1 MPVNIEIKGNLAR
14 LLATEN
20 LIVEHKQVET
30 AQFDT
35 KSRVLTLPM
44 WNTVSNFVYDMLVA
58 HEVGHALFTPCVM
71 WKKDEY
77 ANVPMGY
84 VNIVE
89 DARIERLMKQKFAGL
104 NRDFYKGYEELNAR
118 DFFELEGLDVNKMKF
133 IDKINLYFKLGAY
146 LCLEFNDIENEFITE
161 ISKSETF
168 EQVLDISKRVHE
180 YSKEQQ
186 QERIEQQKL
195 ELAQASLEDLANN
208 NTDELFTPEDEQTS
222 DEEIDADADLDDPDF
237 DESDEDESDESD
249 DDTEGGAGN
258 VAGDWNNI
266 DESDTQEAFDRNSD
280 KLKDDQS
287 RETQYVTIPTVNL
300 DNAVISFDVI
310 YKELKT
316 HFGIEEQ
323 GALSDDSS
331 SRWNYSGNNI
341 VQEKLEYNKYKLS
354 ARKDV
359 NNLVKEFEMK
369 KSADS
374 YARQTVAK
382 TGVLDTSKLHTYMY
396 NEDIFKKV
404 SIIPEGKNHGLV
416 FLLDWS
422 GSMSQILKDT
432 MKQLYTLVWFCRKV
446 NIPFEVYSFT
456 NDGWALGSP
465 DNTSDRPY
473 YNNDLLDP
481 SRLVKEVKEGD
492 LYIEGAFRMVNILS
506 STQKSKKLDE
516 MMLLLWLQVAGFQAT
531 KYNYY
536 RKFCLSGTPLNE
548 AIVAVGQ
555 LTKQLIKSAKLQK
568 CHVITLTDG
577 EGYHSSY
584 NKLRDRYY
592 ESGKDQMTRMSIYPC
607 DTVIRHKGKTFLGAI
622 NEPEF
627 TCKLVESVKSDIPN
641 CNFIG
646 IRVLERNG
654 LSRFYH
660 YYGRKSYNCVEEMKS
675 QMRKKGLVSFKSLA
689 FDMWFALNGKDL
701 HTDDD
706 LDVDAGAEKRKITAA
721 FRKMNRGKK
730 SNKFMVK
737 EFITQIV

>member
-35 KSRVLTLPM
+35 KTRVLTLPM

-77 ANVPMGY
+77 ADVPMGY

-118 DFFELEGLDVNKMKF
+118 DFFELEGLDINRMKF

-161 ISKSETF
+161 ISKAETF

-186 QERIEQQKL
+186 QERLAQQQE
-195 ELAQASLEDLANN
+195 ELAQASLEDLADN
-208 NTDELFTPEDEQTS
+208 NTDELFTPEDKQTS
-222 DEEIDADADLDDPDF
+222 DDEIDADADLDDPDF
-237 DESDEDESDESD
+237 DESDEDDED
-249 DDTEGGAGN
+249 DEDDTESGAGN
-258 VAGDWNNI
+258 TAGDWNNI

-280 KLKDDQS
+280 KLKDDNG
-287 RETQYVTIPTVNL
+287 RETQYVTIPTMNL

-316 HFGIEEQ
+316 HFDIEGE
-323 GALSDDSS
+323 GDSRS
-331 SRWNYSGNNI
+331 GYYYTGNNLT
-341 VQEKLEYNKYKLS
+341 QEKLEYNKYKLS

-396 NEDIFKKV
+396 NEDIFKKI

-456 NDGWALGSP
+456 NDGWSLGSP
-465 DNTSDRPY
+465 DNTTDRPY
-473 YNNDLLDP
+473 YKSDLLDP
-481 SRLVKEVKEGD
+481 SRLVKEMKEGD
-492 LYIEGAFRMVNILS
+492 LHIEGAFRMVNILS

-516 MMLLLWLQVAGFQAT
+516 MMMLLWLQVAGFQAT

-548 AIVAVGQ
+548 AIIAVGQ
-555 LTKQLIKSAKLQK
+555 LTKNLIKTAKLQK

-577 EGYHSSY
+577 EGYYSSY

-592 ESGKDQMTRMSIYPC
+592 ESGKEMSKRTISPC

-654 LSRFYH
+654 LSQFYH
-660 YYGRKSYNCVEEMKS
+660 YYGRKSYNCIEEMKS
-675 QMRKKGLVSFKSLA
+675 QMKKKGLVSFKSLA

-701 HTDDD
+701 HADDE
-706 LDVDAGAEKRKITAA
+706 LEVDQGAEKRKITAA

-737 EFITQIV
+737 EFISQIV